1 MATQGKAKR
10 PPSKVSVP
18 DWNSG
23 IPPLPVG
30 VVSPVKSTGEEIVG
44 WIAACVL
51 IGLLLPLLGM
61 LYVDILETK
70 QEAKSQVEK
79 VEKLR
84 REIEQQNR
92 NEKK

>member
-18 DWNSG
+18 DWNSN

-70 QEAKSQVEK
+70 HDAKAQIEK

-84 REIEQQNR
+84 REVEQQR
-92 NEKK
+92 KDKG